1 MSRPKQ
7 FRKIGSPPLMR
18 GFKPF
23 GIRLVDNENVIMQY
37 DEYEAVKLLDY
48 EGMLQEQAAERM
60 NISRPTLTRIYDSA
74 RKKIALA
81 MVEGKTILIKGG
93 KVDFGKKWYR
103 CKNCFKLINGLENHK
118 KCNNCSFYGDNELL
132 PIN

>member
-23 GIRLVDNENVIMQY
+23 GIRLIDNENVIMQY
-37 DEYEAVKLLDY
+37 DEYEAVRLLDY

-60 NISRPTLTRIYDSA
+60 NVSRPTLTRIYDSA

-118 KCNNCSFYGDNELL
+118 KCNNCNFYGDDELL